1 MPDDT
6 QLLMLLQAHLAPYTN
21 FHKQRLRFVAAF
33 LTALIRLSTVNLAHL
48 ALALSAKPASN
59 YRRIQRFFAE
69 AKLPQQAT
77 AALVLH
83 LVPISDRFVISIDRT
98 EWHFGK
104 TPINILMASL
114 VYQGTAFPLV
124 WIMLGKAGSTSGAEQ
139 RGLLRKLFLVVE
151 PERLRVVLADR
162 EFIGRPFMS
171 YLSAHGVGY
180 GLRIRKDARVGFR
193 GKHQRAEELFSDL
206 AVGQQRRLRARR
218 TIYGQKVWLYALRLP
233 DGEGGERRLLI
244 VAGTVRRL
252 LRLYRLRWGIEVLFA
267 GLKSRGFDFETT
279 HLNKQ
284 ARISTLVGMLAIAYS
299 FAHATG
305 RYLAQQ
311 QPIPL
316 KRHGRAARSVFRLGL
331 DHLRHVLLQG
341 LEQVWQGLL
350 SLFIKGQMGPALVP
364 V

>member
-1 MPDDT
+1 
-6 QLLMLLQAHLAPYTN
+6 
-21 FHKQRLRFVAAF
+21 
-33 LTALIRLSTVNLAHL
+33 
-48 ALALSAKPASN
+48 
-59 YRRIQRFFAE
+59 
-69 AKLPQQAT
+69 T

-193 GKHQRAEELFSDL
+193 GKHQRAEE
-206 AVGQQRRLRARR
+206 
-218 TIYGQKVWLYALRLP
+218 
-233 DGEGGERRLLI
+233 
-244 VAGTVRRL
+244 
-252 LRLYRLRWGIEVLFA
+252 
-267 GLKSRGFDFETT
+267 
-279 HLNKQ
+279 
-284 ARISTLVGMLAIAYS
+284 
-299 FAHATG
+299 
-305 RYLAQQ
+305 
-311 QPIPL
+311 
-316 KRHGRAARSVFRLGL
+316 
-331 DHLRHVLLQG
+331 
-341 LEQVWQGLL
+341 
-350 SLFIKGQMGPALVP
+350 
-364 V
+364 